1 MVPKYQ
7 IEPLLFETL
16 GLAAEKPD
24 PKMACFL
31 VFVLPKF
38 TQKKTF
44 YLIRHYLFFF
54 YIKHLK

>member
-24 PKMACFL
+24 PKLACFL

-38 TQKKTF
+38 TKKNILPYKT
-44 YLIRHYLFFF
+44 LSFFF
-54 YIKHLK
+54 TLNI